1 MMFAVARSITQFDWE
16 SDWAVT
22 KAYVEIRVPFSGDR
36 QTIQT
41 DGPPSPGR
49 QLLLLL
55 LILQLVKLGKS
66 RDKSFVSHLAFTWL
80 SYVASPTTPPSSGEH
95 QCYRVQFQSS
105 RPFCRSFFLILG
117 QLAHFI
123 GGFSARDFFRLDSAA
138 GGLRV
143 SPVEP
148 AQKKCTTHTQPIAS
162 QPYRYPTYFPFFLR
176 LPLCLYVLHM
186 RLKWNAKLKIKYT
199 ISRYNCH
206 KLLASYV
213 HEWSLALSC
222 TAENLPVRA

>member
-1 MMFAVARSITQFDWE
+1 MFAIARSITQFDWE

-148 AQKKCTTHTQPIAS
+148 AQKMYNSYSTHSKSAIS
-162 QPYRYPTYFPFFLR
+162 LSNVFPVFL
-176 LPLCLYVLHM
+176 
-186 RLKWNAKLKIKYT
+186 T
-199 ISRYNCH
+199 ST
-206 KLLASYV
+206 S
-213 HEWSLALSC
+213 
-222 TAENLPVRA
+222 LPVRATYETKVECEIENKIHNKSL